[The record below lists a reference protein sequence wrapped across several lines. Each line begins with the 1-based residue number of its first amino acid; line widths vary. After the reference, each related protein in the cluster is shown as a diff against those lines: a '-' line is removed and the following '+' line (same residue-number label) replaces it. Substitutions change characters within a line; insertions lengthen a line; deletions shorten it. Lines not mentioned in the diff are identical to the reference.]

1 MAGKLSGPFW
11 TVLGWVEFPPG
22 QPRRLTSLGPA
33 GLHLKIGNYTAY
45 IYTHALYSSHTYTV
59 WLRVYI
65 SIYKCRYISCRDF
78 FSRCL
83 EFWREWILTSFV
95 KSDLGQFQQLKVSN
109 LDLSI
114 VTSGTRAAL

>member
-1 MAGKLSGPFW
+1 MAGKLSGPF
-11 TVLGWVEFPPG
+11 
-22 QPRRLTSLGPA
+22 RLFLA
-33 GLHLKIGNYTAY
+33 GSNFLRASWASSKNRQLYSVYLYTRIIFIAY
-45 IYTHALYSSHTYTV
+45 IH
-59 WLRVYI
+59 RVVACVYNI

-83 EFWREWILTSFV
+83 EFWREWFLTSFV